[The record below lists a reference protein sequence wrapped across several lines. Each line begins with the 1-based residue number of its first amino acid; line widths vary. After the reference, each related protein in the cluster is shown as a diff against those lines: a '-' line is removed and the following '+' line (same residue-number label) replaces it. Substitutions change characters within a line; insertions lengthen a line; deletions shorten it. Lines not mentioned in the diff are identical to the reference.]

1 MADCEDLAFLIA
13 TLFTC
18 LQEHIAKAGDTY
30 DHLKEYIDWTP
41 VIATVSIPD
50 GGSHSVCLL
59 QPRAKGT
66 AWLLMEG
73 TAPVGVSSGQ
83 TTSGN
88 CEDLSSCLP
97 LFDFDSAGT
106 ETMAQDIA
114 RAYGAKRVSSLAR
127 SLAFYLDLHQACD
140 EHKCCVYNKPRRFKD
155 FMLGACLEED
165 CQSGACSRTGP
176 GLHDDKVD
184 LFLTYR
190 TAHDYVQSSEA
201 VEELSLPKHAC
212 IVNGT
217 PAHEAIERIQ
227 CSENPQKLSREKNV
241 CMVPTLGGGH
251 CVLAGAPGGDALVR
265 PSLPG
270 PPVAGGSAVGK

>member
-18 LQEHIAKAGDTY
+18 LQEHIAGAGDTY
-30 DHLKEYIDWTP
+30 DHLKECIDWTP
-41 VIATVSIPD
+41 VIATVSIPG

-59 QPRAKGT
+59 RPRSKGA

-83 TTSGN
+83 TTSDN
-88 CEDLSSCLP
+88 CKDLPSCLP
-97 LFDFDSAGT
+97 RFDFDSAGT

-114 RAYGAKRVSSLAR
+114 RVYGAKRVSSLAR

-140 EHKCCVYNKPRRFKD
+140 KDNCYVYNEPRRFED
-155 FMLGACLEED
+155 FMLEGWPEED
-165 CQSGACSRTGP
+165 CLTDACSRTGP
-176 GLHDDKVD
+176 GLDDDKVD
-184 LFLTYR
+184 LFLMYR
-190 TAHDYVQSSEA
+190 TTHDSVQSSEA
-201 VEELSLPKHAC
+201 VEELALPKHAC

-217 PAHEAIERIQ
+217 PALLVIEESRRFLDPTEMLKRNDVFAI
-227 CSENPQKLSREKNV
+227 
-241 CMVPTLGGGH
+241 PTLGGGY